1 MGRLIREK
9 YFSFIGSLS
18 IVYNGKRNNK
28 NKILIID
35 STAELFK
42 EISMNEVLEWYKLI
56 FSLIRNYLCYDRL
69 KKLRQKFFM
78 RILVFI
84 LFLFFKI

>member
-28 NKILIID
+28 NKVLII
-35 STAELFK
+35 
-42 EISMNEVLEWYKLI
+42 N
-56 FSLIRNYLCYDRL
+56 
-69 KKLRQKFFM
+69 
-78 RILVFI
+78 
-84 LFLFFKI
+84 